1 MLDCLVQA
9 EFMSYDKTD
18 PALLRFSTNELPE
31 RDRLPFW
38 REIFARKIVHVDIEP
53 AAHFPFQAAASLLEW
68 PGLRVMWATSSPAR
82 MVRNLPMLADGDDSI
97 GLIIKGRGLMIMA
110 QRQVELALSE
120 RDALA
125 VLHAEPARLELSEA
139 DWVGLCVPRAAL
151 APFVTDI
158 ERKTM
163 NLIPKDS
170 EPLRLLTKYL
180 DILKSEPVLIKPE
193 LRHSVVTHIHDL
205 VAMSLGAT
213 WDGAEIV
220 SKRGLR
226 AARLRAIITD
236 ILENLTQPELTV
248 TSVALRQGITPRYV
262 HLVLEGQGTTFSEFV
277 LNARLVHAH
286 RMLTNPCLAGL
297 TITNIAFAS
306 GFGDLSYFDRTFRR
320 RFGGTPSDVR
330 HTSCEHRQKNQER
343 SPETP
348 SQENSEPPS

>member
-1 MLDCLVQA
+1 VQA
-9 EFMSYDKTD
+9 GYMSYDETN
-18 PALLRFSTNELPE
+18 PTLLRFSTSDLPQ

-53 AAHFPFQAAASLLEW
+53 AADFSLQAAASLLEW
-68 PGLRVMWATSSPAR
+68 PGLRAIWATSSPAR
-82 MVRNLPMLADGDDSI
+82 MVRKVPMLADGDDSL
-97 GLIIKGRGLMIMA
+97 GLIIKRRGQMVMA
-110 QRQVELALSE
+110 QRRVELALGKRE
-120 RDALA
+120 ALA
-125 VLHAEPARLELSEA
+125 VLHAEPAMLELSEA
-139 DWVGLCVPRAAL
+139 DWVALCVPRAAL

-163 NLIPKDS
+163 TLISQDS

-180 DILKSEPVLIKPE
+180 EILKGEPELIKPE

-205 VAMSLGAT
+205 VAMTLGT
-213 WDGAEIV
+213 TRDGAVVV

-236 ILENLTQPELTV
+236 ILENLTQLELTV
-248 TSVALRQGITPRYV
+248 TTVALRQGITPRYV
-262 HLVLEGQGTTFSEFV
+262 HLVFEGQGTTFSEFV

-306 GFGDLSYFDRTFRR
+306 GFGDLSYFDRAFRR
-320 RFGGTPSDVR
+320 RFGETPSDVR
-330 HTSCEHRQKNQER
+330 QGLCEDRQKNQER
-343 SPETP
+343 SPQIAL
-348 SQENSEPPS
+348 QENAKPPT

>member
-1 MLDCLVQA
+1 
-9 EFMSYDKTD
+9 MSHDETD
-18 PALLRFSTNELPE
+18 AALLRFSTRDFPE
-31 RDRLPFW
+31 RDRLPYW
-38 REIFARKIVHVDIEP
+38 RETFARKIVHVDIEP
-53 AAHFPFQAAASLLEW
+53 AMHFPLQAAASLLEW
-68 PGLRVMWATSSPAR
+68 PGLRAMWATSSPAR
-82 MVRNLPMLADGDDSI
+82 MVRKLAMLADGDDSI
-97 GLIIKGRGLMIMA
+97 GLIIKERGLMVMA
-110 QRQVELALSE
+110 QRRVELALSK

-125 VLHAEPARLELSEA
+125 VLHAEPATLELSEA
-139 DWVGLCVPRAAL
+139 DWVALCVPRAAL

-180 DILKSEPVLIKPE
+180 DILKREPVLIKPE
-193 LRHSVVTHIHDL
+193 LRYSVVTHIHDL
-205 VAMSLGAT
+205 VAMTLGAT
-213 WDGAEIV
+213 LDGAEIA

-236 ILENLTQPELTV
+236 ILENLTKPQLTV
-248 TSVALRQGITPRYV
+248 TAVALRQGITPRYV

-277 LNARLVHAH
+277 LNARLVHAL
-286 RMLTNPCLAGL
+286 RMLTNPRLAGM

-330 HTSCEHRQKNQER
+330 HGLSEDRQKNHEP

-348 SQENSEPPS
+348 SQEN

>member
-1 MLDCLVQA
+1 
-9 EFMSYDKTD
+9 MSYDETN
-18 PALLRFSTNELPE
+18 PTLLRFSTSDLPQ

-53 AAHFPFQAAASLLEW
+53 AADFSLQAAASLLEW
-68 PGLRVMWATSSPAR
+68 PGLRAIWATSSPAR
-82 MVRNLPMLADGDDSI
+82 MVRKVPMLADGDDSL
-97 GLIIKGRGLMIMA
+97 GLIIKRRGQMVMA
-110 QRQVELALSE
+110 QRRVELALGKRE
-120 RDALA
+120 ALA
-125 VLHAEPARLELSEA
+125 VLHAEPAMLELSEA
-139 DWVGLCVPRAAL
+139 DWVALCVPRAAL

-163 NLIPKDS
+163 TLISQDS

-180 DILKSEPVLIKPE
+180 EILKGEPELIKPE

-205 VAMSLGAT
+205 VAMTLGT
-213 WDGAEIV
+213 TRDGAAVV

-236 ILENLTQPELTV
+236 ILENLTQLELTV
-248 TSVALRQGITPRYV
+248 ATVALRQGITPRYV
-262 HLVLEGQGTTFSEFV
+262 HLVFEGQGTTFSEFV

-286 RMLTNPCLAGL
+286 RMLTNPYLAGL

-320 RFGGTPSDVR
+320 RFGETPSDVR
-330 HTSCEHRQKNQER
+330 QGLCEDRQKNQER
-343 SPETP
+343 SPQIP
-348 SQENSEPPS
+348 LQQNAKPPI